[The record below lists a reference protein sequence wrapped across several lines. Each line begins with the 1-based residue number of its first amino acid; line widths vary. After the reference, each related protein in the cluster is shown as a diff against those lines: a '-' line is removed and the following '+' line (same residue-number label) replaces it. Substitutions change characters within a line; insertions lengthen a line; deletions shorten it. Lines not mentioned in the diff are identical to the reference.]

1 MISRFSALVGLESTW
16 LNYLSLPSFLSIA
29 FVCRCCLV
37 TKSCLT
43 LCDPMDCSL
52 PGSSSMEF
60 PRQEHWEWI
69 AISSSRGSSQPRDRI
84 HVSCVSCIG
93 RQTLLPLRHLGRPRF
108 IYGRCLNSEPRSI
121 KGILAEALRAPA
133 VTLPHQDHLY
143 PASSR
148 GVAFLLL
155 HLP

>member
-1 MISRFSALVGLESTW
+1 MYVDSAISWEYSSVYFCPLCM
-16 LNYLSLPSFLSIA
+16 PSQLCPI
-29 FVCRCCLV
+29 
-37 TKSCLT
+37 
-43 LCDPMDCSL
+43 LCDPVDCSP
-52 PGSSSMEF
+52 PGSSVHGIL
-60 PRQEHWEWI
+60 QAGTLEWV
-69 AISSSRGSSQPRDRI
+69 ATPSSRGSSRPRDRI

-148 GVAFLLL
+148 GVVFLLL